1 MDIRK
6 ITSLIF
12 LGLITCNAEN
22 LAGKV
27 ISINDGDTLS
37 VLTKDNTQYKIR
49 LNHIDAPES
58 KQAFGNKSK
67 ENLKS
72 YIYQK
77 NVVVEYKDKDK
88 YQRVL
93 GTIYY
98 QNKDINLQQ
107 VKDGY
112 AWVYK
117 KYSKKLSYHKA
128 EDEARDKNKGLWSD
142 KNPIEPW
149 EFRKNKN
156 KIKYDN

>member
-1 MDIRK
+1 MSNNLLSLELKGK
-6 ITSLIF
+6 IIH
-12 LGLITCNAEN
+12 
-22 LAGKV
+22 
-27 ISINDGDTLS
+27 ISDGDTAHL
-37 VLTKDNTQYKIR
+37 LTDKKEKIKIR
-49 LNHIDAPES
+49 LSDIDAPEN

-149 EFRKNKN
+149 KFRKNKKN
-156 KIKYDN
+156 LH

>member
-1 MDIRK
+1 MKYIILLLLLMSNNLLSLELKGK
-6 ITSLIF
+6 IIH
-12 LGLITCNAEN
+12 
-22 LAGKV
+22 
-27 ISINDGDTLS
+27 ISDGDTAHL
-37 VLTKDNTQYKIR
+37 LTDKKEKIKIR
-49 LNHIDAPES
+49 LSDIDAPEN